1 MIKRGDVYYAELN
14 PTVGSEQKG
23 YRPIVIIQNDIG
35 NEHSPTTIAAIITS
49 RKKKG
54 LPTHV
59 HIKDI
64 GSGLSEESIVM
75 LEQIRTIDKRRLGEL
90 IGHISDETMA
100 NIEDAILCSIG
111 IIKG

>member
-35 NEHSPTTIAAIITS
+35 NEHSSTTIAAIITS
-49 RKKKG
+49 HKKKY

-59 HIKDI
+59 HIKDS

-90 IGHISDETMA
+90 IGHIGDETMA
-100 NIEDAILCSIG
+100 RIEAAILCSIG
-111 IIKG
+111 IIKS